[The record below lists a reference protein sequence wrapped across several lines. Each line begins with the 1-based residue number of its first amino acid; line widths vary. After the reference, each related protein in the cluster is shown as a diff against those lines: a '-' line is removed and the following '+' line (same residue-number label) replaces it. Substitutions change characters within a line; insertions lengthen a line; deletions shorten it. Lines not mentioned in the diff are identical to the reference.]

1 MYNRRETMRK
11 KRDSGN
17 VKFKQLEIHG
27 KRNKEN

>member
-11 KRDSGN
+11 KRDLGK
-17 VKFKQLEIHG
+17 VTIGIHG